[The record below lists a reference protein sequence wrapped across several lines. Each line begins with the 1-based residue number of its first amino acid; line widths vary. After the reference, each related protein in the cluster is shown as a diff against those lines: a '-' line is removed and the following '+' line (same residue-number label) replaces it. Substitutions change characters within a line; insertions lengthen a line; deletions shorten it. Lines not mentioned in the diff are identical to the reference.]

1 MSVKVEIIK
10 GDKDHM
16 PFVQFDKNSTNVNNQ
31 DPSQWSSPITESGP
45 TILINEKGEI
55 INE

>member
-10 GDKDHM
+10 GNKDHM